1 MLKYLTCNIFYS
13 EDIIITFVLWQQ
25 NIIINYLISH
35 ESFYVKLCKF
45 YDDLILF
52 SNLFKLTV

>member
-1 MLKYLTCNIFYS
+1 MAAKH
-13 EDIIITFVLWQQ
+13 
-25 NIIINYLISH
+25 NYLISH